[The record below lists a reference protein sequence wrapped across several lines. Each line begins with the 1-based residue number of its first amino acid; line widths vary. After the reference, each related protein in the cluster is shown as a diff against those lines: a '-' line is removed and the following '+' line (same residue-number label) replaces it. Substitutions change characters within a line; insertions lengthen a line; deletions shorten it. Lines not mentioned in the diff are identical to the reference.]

1 VTNSTKP
8 EKPEPLFDE
17 PPKVFRL
24 RLMQWIV
31 EQNPGMH
38 YDELV
43 AAHNAEDPDH
53 FTSKETIVRAMKV
66 LFERDQVF
74 AEIPAGGEDGDARRR
89 LWYPAEKSK

>member
-1 VTNSTKP
+1 MTDSLKP
-8 EKPEPLFDE
+8 KLLYDE
-17 PPKVFRL
+17 PPKVYRL

-38 YDELV
+38 YDELL

-53 FTSKETIVRAMKV
+53 PTSKETIVRMKV
-66 LFERDQVF
+66 LFERDQVY

-89 LWYPAEKSK
+89 LWYPQSKSND